1 MTGRQISPN
10 AVVNGSARR
19 IFKHYS
25 GDRNRSR
32 SGNITMAVFIILVAV
47 FSAVPLVMAVGMSL
61 KPLNEL
67 FYYPPRLLPEKPTI
81 ENFASLFSL
90 MQTTWVPF
98 SRYVFNTLF
107 ITIVSTVGHVML
119 ASMAAYP
126 LAKIRFPGR
135 NIMNKAVMYSLMF
148 VAAVGDVAN
157 YLTISA
163 LGWLDNYAAVI
174 IPLMGAPLGLFIL
187 RNYMTTVPESI
198 LEAARIDGCSDI
210 GIYWRIVM
218 PLVKPAWLTVIILM
232 FQQVWGAT
240 NTTYIYSEEL
250 KTLPYALS
258 QITAGGVVRIG
269 AGQAAS
275 VLMLLIPA
283 IVFIFNQTRILG
295 TMATSGMKE

>member
-1 MTGRQISPN
+1 MAANQGAAP
-10 AVVNGSARR
+10 ARR
-19 IFKHYS
+19 RWRLFRRYS
-25 GDRNRSR
+25 GDRNRTR
-32 SGNITMAVFIILVAV
+32 SGNFFMALFITLIAV
-47 FSAVPLVMAVGMSL
+47 FSAIPLVMSIGMSL

-67 FYYPPRLLPEKPTI
+67 FYYPPRLLPEQPTLS
-81 ENFASLFSL
+81 NFSSLFSL
-90 MQTTWVPF
+90 LQSTWVPF

-107 ITIVSTVGHVML
+107 ITLASTVGHVL
-119 ASMAAYP
+119 IASMAAYP

-135 NIMNKAVMYSLMF
+135 GVMNKAVMFSLMF
-148 VAAVGDVAN
+148 VAAVADVAN

-163 LGWLDNYAAVI
+163 LGWIDTYAAVI
-174 IPLMGAPLGLFIL
+174 VPFMGAPLGLFIL
-187 RNYMTTVPESI
+187 RNYMTTVPDSL
-198 LEAARIDGCSDI
+198 LEAARIDGCSDL

-258 QITAGGVVRIG
+258 QITSGGVVRMG

-275 VLMLLIPA
+275 VLMLLVPA
-283 IVFIFNQTRILG
+283 LVFVFNQSRILG
-295 TMATSGMKE
+295 TMATSGLKE

>member
-1 MTGRQISPN
+1 MAEAKKASAFPKRKRKGILFTQYI
-10 AVVNGSARR
+10 AGS
-19 IFKHYS
+19 
-25 GDRNRSR
+25 NRSR
-32 SGNITMAVFIILVAV
+32 SGNVAMALFILIIAV
-47 FSAVPLVMAVGMSL
+47 FSAIPLVMAVGMSL

-67 FYYPPRLLPEKPTI
+67 FYYPPRLFPERPTL

-90 MQTTWVPF
+90 LQTTWVPF

-107 ITIVSTVGHVML
+107 ITVVSTGGHVLL

-126 LAKIRFPGR
+126 LAKLTFPGR
-135 NIMNKAVMYSLMF
+135 KMMNAAVMYSLMF
-148 VAAVGDVAN
+148 VAAVADIAN

-163 LGWLDNYAAVI
+163 LGWIDTYAAVI
-174 IPLMGAPLGLFIL
+174 VPFMSAPLGLFIL
-187 RNYMTTVPESI
+187 RNYMTTVPTSL
-198 LEAARIDGCSDI
+198 LEAAKIDGCNDI
-210 GIYWRIVM
+210 VIYWKIVM

-232 FQQVWGAT
+232 FQQVWGVS

-258 QITAGGVVRIG
+258 QITSGGVVRAG

-275 VLMLLIPA
+275 VLMLLVPA
-283 IVFIFNQTRILG
+283 VVFIFNQSRILG

>member
-1 MTGRQISPN
+1 MMAANQGAAP
-10 AVVNGSARR
+10 ARR
-19 IFKHYS
+19 RWRLFRRYS
-25 GDRNRSR
+25 GDRNRTR
-32 SGNITMAVFIILVAV
+32 SGNFFMALFITLIAV
-47 FSAVPLVMAVGMSL
+47 FSAIPLVMSIGMSL

-67 FYYPPRLLPEKPTI
+67 FYYPPRLLPEQPTLS
-81 ENFASLFSL
+81 NFSSLFSL
-90 MQTTWVPF
+90 LQSTWVPF

-107 ITIVSTVGHVML
+107 ITLASTVGHVL
-119 ASMAAYP
+119 IASMAAYP

-135 NIMNKAVMYSLMF
+135 GVMNKAVMFSLMF
-148 VAAVGDVAN
+148 VAAVADVAN

-163 LGWLDNYAAVI
+163 LGWIDTYAAVI
-174 IPLMGAPLGLFIL
+174 VPFMGAPLGLFIL
-187 RNYMTTVPESI
+187 RNYMTTVPDSL
-198 LEAARIDGCSDI
+198 LEAARIDGCSDL

-258 QITAGGVVRIG
+258 QITSGGVVRMG

-275 VLMLLIPA
+275 VLMLLVPA
-283 IVFIFNQTRILG
+283 LVFVFNQSRILG
-295 TMATSGMKE
+295 TMATSGLKE